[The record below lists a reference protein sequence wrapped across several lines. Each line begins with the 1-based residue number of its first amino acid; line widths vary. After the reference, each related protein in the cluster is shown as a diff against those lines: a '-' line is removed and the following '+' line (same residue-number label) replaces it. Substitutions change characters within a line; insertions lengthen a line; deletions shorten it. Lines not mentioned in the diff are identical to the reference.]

1 MNPDRFYIDEGT
13 RELYSKLESEPIFKN
28 KSRKEQFLFT
38 MGLGFKN
45 SLKVPIKKT
54 DGFFLAKDLKQDDE
68 ALIYSLALYDKK
80 TIEILADKAA
90 VYKIAEEYAN
100 GGIQML
106 TDKINS
112 TQYGSFDRI
121 LEMELVGESF
131 QKNQEL

>member
-13 RELYSKLESEPIFKN
+13 RELYVKLELEPIFKN

-45 SLKVPIKKT
+45 SLKVPIKKM

-68 ALIYSLALYDKK
+68 ALIYSLALYDKMA
-80 TIEILADKAA
+80 IEILADKAA

-100 GGIQML
+100 GGIQIL
-106 TDKINS
+106 TDRINS

-121 LEMELVGESF
+121 LEMELIGESF
-131 QKNQEL
+131 